1 MIPGGEFPEAFRFEP
16 NIEYV
21 RSALKMVDFTAE
33 KEQFKPVNM
42 LPKDYDFFVYQ
53 KAVNAQVEAVPSHQ
67 VIDRSIRLRG
77 RDYRAE
83 TAPSPIPA
91 LQNRTLDNTTL
102 GRIYQ

>member
-1 MIPGGEFPEAFRFEP
+1 MNA
-16 NIEYV
+16 N
-21 RSALKMVDFTAE
+21 VD
-33 KEQFKPVNM
+33 
-42 LPKDYDFFVYQ
+42 
-53 KAVNAQVEAVPSHQ
+53 AVPSHQ

-77 RDYRAE
+77 KDYRAE